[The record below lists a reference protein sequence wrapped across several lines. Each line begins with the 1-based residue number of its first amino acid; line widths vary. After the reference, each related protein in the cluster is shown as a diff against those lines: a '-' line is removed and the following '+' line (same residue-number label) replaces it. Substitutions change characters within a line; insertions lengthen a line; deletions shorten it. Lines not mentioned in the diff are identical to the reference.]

1 MWITSTADTAHSL
14 HNPVARVSQ
23 TINAARIIAFHQC
36 ALPGNTRDKQVGY
49 MPLAGDKNNLPHF
62 RPDGTFRVMQFA
74 DIQDV
79 APVSPDSLALMAAA
93 LDAERPDL
101 VVLTGD
107 QVKGYALAFR
117 HKSPQEAESLT
128 RRTIEQVCSPM
139 VSRGI
144 PFVVTYGNHDRQ
156 CGLDNTAQEA
166 FYRAQPGC
174 LNATAWAEL
183 CPGTL
188 CLPILASNESG
199 DARLAIWLAD
209 SGAGDI
215 GGGYEAFPTETLD
228 WLTGTAD
235 RLAAEKDHP
244 VPGILFQH
252 IPLPQVYECLRPARA
267 GEKGIPGYRAHYTP
281 HLKLV
286 CAEDYLESGTLREPV
301 CCPDADSGEFDALS
315 EQGSFLGVFFGH
327 DHKNTLVT
335 RYRGMRLGYA
345 PTAGF
350 GSYGPSVERAA
361 RVFTFTENDPAS
373 FETHLL
379 DYRTLVSAEAPHP
392 LRDKISSTTPV
403 TAEEAREAFRTPALI
418 ACVAATTALA
428 CRLIHSITKRR

>member
-1 MWITSTADTAHSL
+1 
-14 HNPVARVSQ
+14 
-23 TINAARIIAFHQC
+23 
-36 ALPGNTRDKQVGY
+36 
-49 MPLAGDKNNLPHF
+49 MPLAGNKNDLPRF

-74 DIQDV
+74 DVQDV
-79 APVSPDSLALMAAA
+79 APVRPDSLALMAAA

-107 QVKGYALAFR
+107 QVKGYAPAFR
-117 HKSPQEAESLT
+117 HKSPQEVESLT
-128 RRTIEQVCSPM
+128 RRTIEQTCAPM

-156 CGLDNTAQEA
+156 CGLDNAAQEA
-166 FYRAQPGC
+166 FYRGQPGC
-174 LNATAWAEL
+174 LNADAWADL

-188 CLPILASNESG
+188 CLPVLASDAGSD

-215 GGGYEAFPTETLD
+215 GGGYETFPAETLD

-235 RLAAEKDHP
+235 LLAAEKGRP

-267 GEKGIPGYRAHYTP
+267 DEKGIPGYRTHYTP

-286 CAEDYLESGTLREPV
+286 CAENHLESGTLREPV
-301 CCPDADSGEFDALS
+301 CCPDTDSGEFDALS
-315 EQGSFLGVFFGH
+315 EQGSFFGVFFGH

-379 DYRTLVSAEAPHP
+379 DYRALVSAQAPHP

-403 TAEEAREAFRTPALI
+403 TAEEAREAFRTPTLI
-418 ACVAATTALA
+418 ASVAAITAVA
-428 CRLIHSITKRR
+428 CHLVHSITKRR

>member
-1 MWITSTADTAHSL
+1 
-14 HNPVARVSQ
+14 
-23 TINAARIIAFHQC
+23 
-36 ALPGNTRDKQVGY
+36 
-49 MPLAGDKNNLPHF
+49 MPLAGNKNNLPRF

-79 APVSPDSLALMAAA
+79 APVRPDSLALMAAA

-107 QVKGYALAFR
+107 QVKGYGLAFHR
-117 HKSPQEAESLT
+117 KSLQEAEALAQ
-128 RRTIEQVCSPM
+128 RTIEQICAPM

-156 CGLDNTAQEA
+156 CGLDNSTQEA
-166 FYRAQPGC
+166 IYRTQPGC
-174 LNATAWAEL
+174 INASAWAEL

-188 CLPILASNESG
+188 CLPVLSSDGSAN

-215 GGGYEAFPTETLD
+215 GGGYEAFPAEALD

-235 RLAAEKDHP
+235 RLAAETGGP

-267 GEKGIPGYRAHYTP
+267 DEKGIPGYRTHYTP

-301 CCPDADSGEFDALS
+301 CCPDTDSGEFDALS
-315 EQGSFLGVFFGH
+315 EQSSFFGVFFGH

-335 RYRGMRLGYA
+335 RYKGMRLGYA

-350 GSYGPSVERAA
+350 GSYGPSVERAV
-361 RVFTFTENDPAS
+361 RVFTFAEKDPAS

-379 DYRTLVSAEAPHP
+379 DYRTLVSAQAPHP

-403 TAEEAREAFRTPALI
+403 TAEEAREAFRTPALV
-418 ACVAATTALA
+418 ASVAAITAATCHLV
-428 CRLIHSITKRR
+428 HSIAKRR